1 MSRYS
6 VAAKAGAYLA
16 GTNGQPPTSRVG
28 ATSANARP
36 VSGVTAYDDW
46 VPPSLSDSC
55 SATTRKGEPCK
66 GKPLGESGLCMSHK
80 D

>member
-28 ATSANARP
+28 STSVNARP
-36 VSGVTAYDDW
+36 VAGVTAYDDW

-80 D
+80 E

>member
-28 ATSANARP
+28 STRANARP
-36 VSGVTAYDDW
+36 VAGVTAYDDW

-80 D
+80 E